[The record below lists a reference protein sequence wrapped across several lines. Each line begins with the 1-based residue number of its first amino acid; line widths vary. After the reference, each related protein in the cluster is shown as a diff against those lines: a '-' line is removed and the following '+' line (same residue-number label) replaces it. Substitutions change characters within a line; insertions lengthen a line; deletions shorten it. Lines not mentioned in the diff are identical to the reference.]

1 MPVRI
6 KVTKK
11 TKSSLV
17 VDIHFAIPLLSHRTL
32 AVLFLFIAIIGL
44 GAAIYSVRDSINFY
58 ITSMQTEAPSNT
70 RLIPLSY
77 LSALQ
82 LDEKKKTIVAP
93 VQKALPPIVFNGPRD
108 RKEVAL
114 TFDADMTYGMQEML
128 ASGEES
134 TFYDDKLIQIL
145 TETDTKATLFLTGL
159 WIETYPEESKALAAN
174 PLFELA
180 SHSYS
185 HPSFSGDCYGL
196 GEIPD
201 SENEDQLGKTQDLLR
216 KLTNKENKLFRFP
229 GGCYSDTDLVS
240 LKAFGLTA
248 IQWDVE
254 GRDGFNPDEENIR
267 RNILDH
273 VQNGSIIVMHMNGGE
288 NELYTATLMP
298 EIIQTLHERGFTFVT
313 VSELLKQNSLSPL
326 PPVSLGAKVIIP

>member
-1 MPVRI
+1 MAVRI

-11 TKSSLV
+11 SKSSLV
-17 VDIHFAIPLLSHRTL
+17 VDIHFAIPLISQRTL
-32 AVLFLFIAIIGL
+32 AVFFLFIVIVGIAF
-44 GAAIYSVRDSINFY
+44 ATYSVRGVIRFY
-58 ITSMQTEAPSNT
+58 LTSLQTEAPSNT

-82 LDEKKKTIVAP
+82 PDEKKRTIATP
-93 VQKALPPIVFNGPRD
+93 VQRALPPIVFNGPRD

-128 ASGEES
+128 ADSEAS
-134 TFYDDKLIQIL
+134 TFYDDKLIQVL
-145 TETDTKATLFLTGL
+145 TETNTKATLFLTGL
-159 WIETYPEESKALAAN
+159 WIETYPEEAKALAEN
-174 PLFELA
+174 HLFELA

-185 HPSFSGDCYGL
+185 HPSFAGDCYGL

-229 GGCYSDTDLVS
+229 GGCYSDTDLIS

-254 GRDGFNPDEENIR
+254 GHDGFNPEEENIR
-267 RNILDH
+267 RNVLDH
-273 VQNGSIIVMHMNGGE
+273 VQNGSIIVMHMNGGD
-288 NELYTATLMP
+288 NELYTAALMP
-298 EIIQTLHERGFTFVT
+298 EIIATLQERGFTFVT
-313 VSELLKQNSLSPL
+313 VSELLKQNPL
-326 PPVSLGAKVIIP
+326 PPLQPVSLGAKVIIP